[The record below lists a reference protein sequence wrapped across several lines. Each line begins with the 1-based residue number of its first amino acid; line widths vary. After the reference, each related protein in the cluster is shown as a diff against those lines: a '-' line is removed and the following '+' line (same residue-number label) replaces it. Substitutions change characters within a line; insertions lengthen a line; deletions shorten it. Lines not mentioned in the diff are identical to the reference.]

1 MVKCTLKKAIISEEG
16 LNIKPEEINPTE
28 QFNLLVTFKADEN
41 FEEVTELGIEE
52 IVKVLEKDDFSF
64 YVKESEFPG
73 VVMVEL
79 KGDPVYAA
87 LKLKQA
93 STRTISQVMLIN
105 EVVRTSVK
113 LILEEVLE
121 LAESRMAEGDS
132 FSLKSGLVEE
142 RYVEPKKELFEI
154 VTQGLTQKL
163 DFKCDDLN
171 PDWVVRIEMMSENTG
186 VSVLKYK
193 QFKMGLIDLNEFKED
208 FRDVGTIEMEGM
220 NKL

>member
-1 MVKCTLKKAIISEEG
+1 MVKCVLEMGIMLKGGS
-16 LNIKPEEINPTE
+16 NIKMEDVNPTE
-28 QFNLLVTFKADEN
+28 QFNLLVTFKNDEN
-41 FEEVTELGIEE
+41 FEEVTELGIDELVE
-52 IVKVLEKDDFSF
+52 VLEEDDFSF
-64 YVKESEFPG
+64 YVKESEFLG

-79 KGDPVYAA
+79 KRDPVYAA

-132 FSLKSGLVEE
+132 FSLTSGLVEE

-163 DFKCDDLN
+163 DFRCDDLN
-171 PDWVVRIEMMSENTG
+171 PEWVVRIEMMSENTG
-186 VSVLKYK
+186 VSVLNYK
-193 QFKMGLIDLNEFKED
+193 QFKMDLTDLNEFKED
-208 FRDVGTIEMEGM
+208 FRDVGTIEVEGM

>member
-1 MVKCTLKKAIISEEG
+1 MVKCVLNTGIMLEEG
-16 LNIKPEEINPTE
+16 SNIKMEDINPTE

-41 FEEVTELGIEE
+41 FERVTELGIEE
-52 IVKVLEKDDFSF
+52 IIKVLEKDNFSF
-64 YVKESEFPG
+64 YVKESEFPC

-79 KGDPVYAA
+79 KRDPVYAA

-93 STRTISQVMLIN
+93 STRTISQVMLID

-113 LILEEVLE
+113 LILEEVME
-121 LAESRMAEGDS
+121 LAKSQMAEGDS

-142 RYVEPKKELFEI
+142 QYVEPKKELFEI

-163 DFKCDDLN
+163 NFECDDLN
-171 PDWVVRIEMMSENTG
+171 PEWVVRIEMMSENTG
-186 VSVLKYK
+186 VSILKYK
-193 QFKMGLIDLNEFKED
+193 QFKMDSTDLNEFKED
-208 FRDVGTIEMEGM
+208 FHDVGTIKVEGM

>member
-79 KGDPVYAA
+79 KEDPVYAA

-193 QFKMGLIDLNEFKED
+193 QFKMGLTDLNEFKED